1 MKDYIIVEREIS
13 GGIQKVYKF
22 GNGYG
27 ASVISNN
34 YSYGNEQGLWEM
46 ALLTFK
52 YNRKGELMWDVVY
65 RNDFANGNVAGYLS
79 DEEVLELLEWIK
91 SLEK

>member
-1 MKDYIIVEREIS
+1 MLKF
-13 GGIQKVYKF
+13 KVIEELPEYQ
-22 GNGYG
+22 
-27 ASVISNN
+27 ISNL
-34 YSYGNEQGLWEM
+34 GNI
-46 ALLTFK
+46 K
-52 YNRKGELMWDVVY
+52 NRKGELMWDVVY

>member
-1 MKDYIIVEREIS
+1 MVVGLPLFVITILMAMN
-13 GGIQKVYKF
+13 KV
-22 GNGYG
+22 
-27 ASVISNN
+27 
-34 YSYGNEQGLWEM
+34 
-46 ALLTFK
+46 LLTFK

>member
-1 MKDYIIVEREIS
+1 
-13 GGIQKVYKF
+13 
-22 GNGYG
+22 
-27 ASVISNN
+27 
-34 YSYGNEQGLWEM
+34 M